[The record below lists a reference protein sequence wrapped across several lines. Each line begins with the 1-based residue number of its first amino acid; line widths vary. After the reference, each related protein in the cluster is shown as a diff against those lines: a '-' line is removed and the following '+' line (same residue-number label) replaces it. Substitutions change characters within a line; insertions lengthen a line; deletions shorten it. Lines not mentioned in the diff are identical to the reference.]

1 MVKYVS
7 VCLFVCFIIHG
18 DLVFIFILFS
28 VAGTLWKSP
37 KTHGLLAHGV
47 STKKKKEDRV
57 TFWFVCDLLA
67 LQVLKWV
74 SSDCQLQLYVA
85 VIFI

>member
-7 VCLFVCFIIHG
+7 VCLFVFFIFHG

-28 VAGTLWKSP
+28 GADTVWKSP

-47 STKKKKEDRV
+47 STKKKFE
-57 TFWFVCDLLA
+57 LLVG
-67 LQVLKWV
+67 LFMI
-74 SSDCQLQLYVA
+74 C
-85 VIFI
+85 